1 MSEASDLEKT
11 EEASPQRLKKARE
24 EGQVARSRELSTAS
38 VLLGGVGIIWLC
50 APFIYERMSDMAKK
64 GLDFKIDPR
73 RLSDTGI
80 QDMMAVIGDAALN
93 GLIMLAP
100 LFLGLIILVIGSACA
115 IGGFLFSTAAIS
127 VNFGRMSFLTGI
139 GRMFSSHTVVELLKT
154 IAKAVLIGWVGY
166 VALRDQVPR
175 MMALSRYTVQQSLTI
190 GLDMVTHICLVVLAA
205 MLAIVLLDVP
215 WQLMAYA
222 KKMKMSRD
230 ELKQEHKESEGDPH
244 IKGRIRQQQ
253 REMAR
258 RRMMSEIPKADVIV
272 TNPTHY
278 AVALRYDPTGM
289 NAPVVIAKGKN
300 AIALKIREI
309 GESHRIASIE
319 APPLARALY
328 AHVDLTHPI
337 PEQLYTAVAQV
348 LAWVFQLKK
357 WNDGSS
363 NVMPQ
368 EPVEL
373 PVPADMDPLNKSP
386 SSTEGES
393 QDAFN
398 GK

>member
-222 KKMKMSRD
+222 KKMKMCTTSN
-230 ELKQEHKESEGDPH
+230 H
-244 IKGRIRQQQ
+244 IFI
-253 REMAR
+253 
-258 RRMMSEIPKADVIV
+258 
-272 TNPTHY
+272 
-278 AVALRYDPTGM
+278 
-289 NAPVVIAKGKN
+289 KN
-300 AIALKIREI
+300 
-309 GESHRIASIE
+309 
-319 APPLARALY
+319 
-328 AHVDLTHPI
+328 
-337 PEQLYTAVAQV
+337 
-348 LAWVFQLKK
+348 
-357 WNDGSS
+357 
-363 NVMPQ
+363 
-368 EPVEL
+368 
-373 PVPADMDPLNKSP
+373 
-386 SSTEGES
+386 
-393 QDAFN
+393 
-398 GK
+398 